1 MVKDKPYK
9 YGAASSMGTQEEYFK
24 NIKTKHKF
32 KINAWAAWDT
42 KCAPPSPPTIEL
54 KYF

>member
-24 NIKTKHKF
+24 NIKTKQ
-32 KINAWAAWDT
+32 IQN
-42 KCAPPSPPTIEL
+42 KCVGRMGHQVCPPPPEN
-54 KYF
+54 

>member
-24 NIKTKHKF
+24 NIKPN
-32 KINAWAAWDT
+32 INSKT
-42 KCAPPSPPTIEL
+42 MRGPHGAPSVPPPTREL